1 MDALTDAGAGPGV
14 GIAPRSR
21 AQTGADS
28 QHIIVERLSK
38 QYPGS
43 TAPAL
48 IDVDLAVKRGEV
60 FGIIGRS
67 GAGKSTL
74 IRTLNRLERPTAGR
88 VLVDDEDIATF
99 DHATLIGLR
108 RRVGMIF
115 QHFNLLSAKTVW
127 QNVALPLKVAG
138 VGKREIERR
147 VDELLDMVGLSEK
160 RDVYPARLS
169 GGQKQRVGIARALVH
184 RPEVLLCDEATSA
197 LDTESTQAILAL
209 LQDINR
215 RFDLTI
221 VLITHEMAVIREVCD
236 RVVVLER
243 GRVVEQGEVW
253 KVFGDPKHEVT
264 QTLLGT
270 VHRSLPPE
278 IPAQL
283 APVPRDPSDPLL
295 LDLHFTGTEARD
307 PDIGAIAQALGAR
320 TRLVYG
326 GVDRIQGRAQ
336 GHLIVSVDAADDRD
350 AVLQRAHLLA
360 DRVKDLGFVSAGH

>member
-1 MDALTDAGAGPGV
+1 MDA
-14 GIAPRSR
+14 I
-21 AQTGADS
+21 TGAAVGRP
-28 QHIIVERLSK
+28 HIAIDHVSK
-38 QYPGS
+38 HYPGAP
-43 TAPAL
+43 TPAL
-48 IDVDLAVKRGEV
+48 IDVDLTVQRGEV
-60 FGIIGRS
+60 FGVIGRS

-74 IRTLNRLERPTAGR
+74 IRTLNRLERPTGGR
-88 VLVDDEDIATF
+88 VLVDDEDIGTF
-99 DHATLIGLR
+99 DHAQLIRLR

-115 QHFNLLSAKTVW
+115 QHFNLLSAKTVR

-138 VGKREIERR
+138 VAKPEIERR

-209 LQDINR
+209 LRDINR

-221 VLITHEMAVIREVCD
+221 VLITHEMAVIREICD

-253 KVFGDPKHEVT
+253 KVFGDPRHDVT

-270 VHRSLPPE
+270 VHRSIPPE
-278 IPAQL
+278 MLARL
-283 APVPRDPSDPLL
+283 APQRSHSTDSLL

-307 PDIGAIAQALGAR
+307 PDIGEIAQALGAR
-320 TRLVYG
+320 TRLLYG

-360 DRVKDLGFVSAGH
+360 DRVKDLGFVTAGH